1 MGQVRS
7 LADAAELVKKTG
19 SIRVASDCTGL
30 GSEIIALALL
40 GLLPKLE
47 SVCWS
52 ETDEDKKKLYR
63 CICAQLKHEVGTLEM
78 DMTERSLVLGGS
90 TSKPRNIDLYVAGYP
105 CPSFSALG
113 RKRGG
118 LDPRGVVTLHGS
130 QWIIKEQPKACILE
144 NVAGL
149 LHVKLS
155 NPRAPILIRHCC
167 FSWKRLWKAS
177 CKQTWRSAIF

>member
-1 MGQVRS
+1 
-7 LADAAELVKKTG
+7 
-19 SIRVASDCTGL
+19 
-30 GSEIIALALL
+30 
-40 GLLPKLE
+40 
-47 SVCWS
+47 
-52 ETDEDKKKLYR
+52 
-63 CICAQLKHEVGTLEM
+63 
-78 DMTERSLVLGGS
+78 MTERSLVLGGS

-118 LDPRGVVTLHGS
+118 LDPRGVVTLYGS

-155 NPRAPILIRHCC
+155 NPCLAV
-167 FSWKRLWKAS
+167 
-177 CKQTWRSAIF
+177 CKDPGFPRGPYTQPANATPGVLTRNLAGLAVRKQL